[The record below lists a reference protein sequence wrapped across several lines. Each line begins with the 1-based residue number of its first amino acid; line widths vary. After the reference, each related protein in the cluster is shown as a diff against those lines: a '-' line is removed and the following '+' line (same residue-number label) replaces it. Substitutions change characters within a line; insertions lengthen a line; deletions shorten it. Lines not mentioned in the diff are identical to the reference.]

1 MVSESSDIEI
11 PHGKCTTIYMFASP
25 GLVQLDYNAES
36 NICTVVVPFKVA
48 LHKHCREQKVN
59 NMYHQDQT

>member
-25 GLVQLDYNAES
+25 GLVQLDYNAENKYMYS
-36 NICTVVVPFKVA
+36 CCTLQSCTP
-48 LHKHCREQKVN
+48 
-59 NMYHQDQT
+59 QTL